1 MAQIQGIMND
11 WRTSPPHEIAGAS
24 VTQVLDYS
32 LGLDG
37 LPKEN
42 VLKYLLSDGSWFCLR
57 PSGTEP
63 KIKVYFAVVGESLD
77 NAKHKVAEL
86 TSQVMARVDGK

>member
-1 MAQIQGIMND
+1 
-11 WRTSPPHEIAGAS
+11 
-24 VTQVLDYS
+24 

-42 VLKYLLSDGSWFCLR
+42 VLKYVLDDQSWFCLR

-63 KIKVYFAVVGESLD
+63 KIKVYFAVCGESVEHSKSLLEGL
-77 NAKHKVAEL
+77 VQ
-86 TSQVMARVDGK
+86 SVMKRVD

>member
-1 MAQIQGIMND
+1 MSE
-11 WRTSPPHEIAGAS
+11 WRTNPPAEINGRK
-24 VTQVLDYS
+24 VIQVLDYS

-42 VLKYLLSDGSWFCLR
+42 VLKYVLDDQSWFCLR

-63 KIKVYFAVVGESLD
+63 KIKVYFAVCGESVENSKSLLEGL
-77 NAKHKVAEL
+77 VQ
-86 TSQVMARVDGK
+86 SVMKRVD

>member
-1 MAQIQGIMND
+1 MND
-11 WRTSPPHEIAGAS
+11 WRTQPPTHVADIAI
-24 VTQVLDYS
+24 TQVLDYS

-42 VLKYLLSDGSWFCLR
+42 VLKYVLADGSWFCLR

-63 KIKVYFAVVGESLD
+63 KIKVYFAVKGSSSESA
-77 NAKHKVAEL
+77 NGQL
-86 TSQVMARVDGK
+86 TRLVQAVMGQVDG